1 MYLGLTFLACWSMH
15 AEIKYVWYYLIV
27 IFSVSWGTMME
38 IFQYLMHLGR
48 SFDLYDIVGNSVG
61 TILGVLV
68 YIMMAR
74 LKVRLDLKTTKI
86 V

>member
-1 MYLGLTFLACWSMH
+1 MH